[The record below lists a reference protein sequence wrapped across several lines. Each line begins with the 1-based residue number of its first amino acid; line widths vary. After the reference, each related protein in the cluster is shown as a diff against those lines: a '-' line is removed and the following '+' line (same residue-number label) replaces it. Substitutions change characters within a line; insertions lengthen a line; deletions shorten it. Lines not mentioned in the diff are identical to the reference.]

1 MNEKRLDIQGIRG
14 VAIILV
20 LLCHFFPNQF
30 LIGYI
35 GVDIY
40 IEKPYMSWERPRIY
54 FLLVATCLCT
64 AVLVYIPPSSPY
76 PFPNAEFNYTGVNV
90 SDASWN
96 HTLMQLLTYHESVR
110 WPANERNLVIPGCKY
125 NKKFAAS
132 ATEPFGFCEHEPGS
146 GNLTTLVIG
155 NSFACNQADMVH
167 SAFKR
172 IYSNFYVL
180 CLMICEVLSKT
191 DDALCKTRVN
201 YIEIVEELKPNLVF
215 ILDRKVV
222 TKEVNDTKAFDNDYV
237 FMQHLYN
244 LASIE
249 HVADKVFIL
258 DALPSCRL
266 SCCTMALDFMM
277 KGNKPLRDIG
287 SWLILNDDKPA
298 RMRHKELRKRCKKC
312 ELIDYLPALLDDDGV
327 YRGYDPDT
335 NLMYVDEVN
344 HLNIFAKQRLQP
356 LFDSLAERVEAAVA
370 AVSFYNFTSTDSK
383 EAFFSVWCRL
393 WQFAFGI
400 IAFLF
405 THKGQCAEKEEQE
418 EAIILDTM
426 VYSDNSYRENFG
438 ALLFLVLAN
447 PMIIPYA
454 YEHLQRVHA
463 TAFTMLLLVI
473 GHREKILFLCHPLL
487 VYIGNI
493 SYALYLVHWPIYKF
507 IKYWWP
513 GVLGAP
519 IGFLL
524 SFFVADLVCK
534 YIEKPYMKWERP
546 RIYFLLAITSLC
558 TAVLVYIPPTS
569 PYPFPNAEFNYTG
582 VNVSDASWNHTL
594 MQSLTYHES
603 VRWYANYR
611 NTLMPGCKYSK
622 RYTPSAVEPFGF
634 CEHEPGSG
642 NLTTLVVGNS
652 FACNQADMVHSAFKR
667 LYSKFYVLCLMV
679 CEVLSITDDVLCKT
693 RVNYVEIIEELKPNL
708 VFILDRKVVA
718 KEVNDT
724 KALDND
730 YVFMQ
735 HLYNLISIEQV
746 ADKKFPILQS
756 WLILNDDKPARMR
769 HQELRKRCK
778 KCELIDYL
786 PALVDDDGVYRGY
799 DRETNLMYIDEVNH
813 LNIFAKQRV
822 QPLFDRLA
830 KRVEADLIGT
840 EEV

>member
-30 LIGYI
+30 PIGYI
-35 GVDIY
+35 GVDIFFVLSGFLIALLLHRTSTISFATIVDFY
-40 IEKPYMSWERPRIY
+40 YRRIKRIIPLY
-54 FLLVATCLCT
+54 FLTISVTVIAMHITFPSYFRTINADFAKGAFFLT
-64 AVLVYIPPSSPY
+64 ANIENTNVEMGYFYTMQKVENLFMHCWSLSVEMQWYLLA
-76 PFPNAEFNYTGVNV
+76 PF
-90 SDASWN
+90 
-96 HTLMQLLTYHESVR
+96 
-110 WPANERNLVIPGCKY
+110 
-125 NKKFAAS
+125 
-132 ATEPFGFCEHEPGS
+132 
-146 GNLTTLVIG
+146 
-155 NSFACNQADMVH
+155 
-167 SAFKR
+167 
-172 IYSNFYVL
+172 
-180 CLMICEVLSKT
+180 
-191 DDALCKTRVN
+191 
-201 YIEIVEELKPNLVF
+201 
-215 ILDRKVV
+215 
-222 TKEVNDTKAFDNDYV
+222 
-237 FMQHLYN
+237 
-244 LASIE
+244 
-249 HVADKVFIL
+249 
-258 DALPSCRL
+258 
-266 SCCTMALDFMM
+266 
-277 KGNKPLRDIG
+277 
-287 SWLILNDDKPA
+287 LILLQK
-298 RMRHKELRKRCKKC
+298 
-312 ELIDYLPALLDDDGV
+312 AL
-327 YRGYDPDT
+327 T
-335 NLMYVDEVN
+335 NYN
-344 HLNIFAKQRLQP
+344 RLFF
-356 LFDSLAERVEAAVA
+356 LVA

-746 ADKKFPILQS
+746 ADKVFILDAFPSCKISCSTMALDFMMKGNRPLRDIGS